1 MAFDVHCAC
10 AEETLRDPDPN
21 AASRLVRA
29 HPATSREVLQAVRPT
44 EEALAKAWATFGRT
58 HSSAP
63 SLPKLKPL
71 LDALDQSP
79 SSLQTLPPFSG
90 LLRFKFKLARPV
102 ITKDDRAFYFLD
114 NPVRKDVAFG
124 RPLFAATSWKGC
136 LRAAFRSLFGDTR
149 RSSELRLF
157 GSRKNDDETS
167 DVSRIRG
174 RLVFFSS
181 HWPSIGT
188 YVINPHDR
196 RKKTGM
202 RPIYYE
208 TIPEGAEAWYAVLYC
223 PWGSAALDAK
233 QSAVEAAEDLSSV
246 VVAVE
251 HQFLLQ
257 GFGAKTSAGFGL
269 ARDVVTSGTFQLKKS
284 FSEIVAKK
292 FTTLSGLSTEVA
304 KAVEGLG

>member
-1 MAFDVHCAC
+1 MTFDLHCAC
-10 AEETLRDPDPN
+10 AEETLGNPDPN
-21 AASRLVRA
+21 AASKLA
-29 HPATSREVLQAVRPT
+29 AANPAASREVLQAVRPS
-44 EEALAKAWATFGRT
+44 EKALAEAWAAFGRG
-58 HSSAP
+58 HASPP
-63 SLPKLKPL
+63 SLPKLKSL
-71 LDALDQSP
+71 LDVLEQPP

-136 LRAAFRSLFGDTR
+136 LRAAFRSLFADTR

-202 RPIYYE
+202 PIYYE

-223 PWGSAALDAK
+223 PWGPAALSGEK
-233 QSAVEAAEDLSSV
+233 SPVEAAEDLSGVASSV
-246 VVAVE
+246 A

-269 ARDVVTSGTFQLKKS
+269 ARDVVTSGSFQLKKS

-292 FTTLSGLSTEVA
+292 FTTLSGASTEVA
-304 KAVEGLG
+304 KALEGLG